1 MMLKRCLVLIFTA
14 LLILVNISNPVMA
27 LEAFEITAFDV
38 VMDVQS
44 DNSYEITET
53 IDVEFSEQRHGII
66 RSIPLKTY
74 RGAPAAITQ
83 IKVSGHKYSTGKNS
97 GDLNIKI
104 GDEDEYAGDKE
115 SYTISYVYGIGDDG
129 LRDMDEL
136 YFNLIG
142 TDWDC
147 PISNITFTIKMPKRF
162 DDEKLNFTYGKKG
175 STKNDAVSYIVEG
188 RTITGKLNGSL
199 GPNEAL
205 TIALPLP
212 QGYFEDAKPINDGF
226 IDRFGWMLST
236 LAGIGGILIWISLGK
251 KKQSFPTVEF
261 YPPQGTTSADVGF
274 LIDGRVDP
282 FDITSLIIYW
292 ADKGYLSITEYN
304 TKKLFGTKKGFLLT
318 KLREM
323 GDEVKPYERKMF
335 SEMFLYGNGTQVYT
349 AELSNRFYRTADE
362 VKYFI
367 ENDFEGDPETRIFD
381 KKNALC
387 KLLLWVMMV
396 LAVFPILI
404 VCVDRVLNADS
415 TGQSLIISLIF
426 SVLISASLYAIMYN
440 ITNWK
445 SLPKKGRINQVFI
458 AFIFTLLSIG
468 LSIYLA
474 VESGILICMI
484 IAIVS
489 AIILAFLSCRCNKR
503 TSIGTWYEE
512 RLVGFREFLKA
523 TELDRIKLLVNDNP
537 QYFYNVL
544 PFAMV
549 LGVTDKWAKNFD
561 NIMVSPPNW
570 YFAATPSMFNASGF
584 AINLEQSLR
593 GISSDISSRP
603 SSSSGGSSD
612 GGNAG
617 GGSGGGGGSSW

>member
-1 MMLKRCLVLIFTA
+1 MKLIRCLVLIFMA
-14 LLILVNISNPVMA
+14 LLIVVNISNPVMA

-44 DNSYEITET
+44 DNSYKIIET
-53 IDVEFSEQRHGII
+53 IDVEFLEQRHGII

-74 RGAPAAITQ
+74 RGAPAAITEV
-83 IKVSGHKYSTGKNS
+83 KVSGHKYSTGKES

-104 GDEDEYAGDKE
+104 GEEDEYAGDKE
-115 SYTISYVYGIGDDG
+115 SYIISYVYGIGDDG

-147 PISNITFTIKMPKRF
+147 PISNITFTIKMPSRF
-162 DDEKLNFTYGKKG
+162 DDDKLNFTYGKKG
-175 STKNDAVSYIVEG
+175 STKNDAVNYIVEG

-212 QGYFEDAKPINDGF
+212 QGYFEDAKPLNDGLV
-226 IDRFGWMLST
+226 DRFGWLFSA
-236 LAGIGGILIWISLGK
+236 LAGIGGVLIWTSMGK

-304 TKKLFGTKKGFLLT
+304 TKKLFGTRKSFLLT

-323 GDEVKPYERKMF
+323 GNEVKPYERKMF

-349 AELSNRFYRTADE
+349 EELSNRFFRTADE
-362 VKYFI
+362 VKYSI
-367 ENDFEGDPETRIFD
+367 KNGFEGDPETRIFD
-381 KKNALC
+381 KKNRLC
-387 KLLLWVMMV
+387 QWLLWLMMV
-396 LAVFPILI
+396 LTVFPILV

-415 TGQSLIISLIF
+415 TVQSLIISLMF
-426 SVLISASLYAIMYN
+426 SVLITASLYAIIYN

-445 SLPKKGRINQVFI
+445 SLPKKGRVNQTFM
-458 AFIFTLLSIG
+458 ALIFTLLSIG

-474 VESGILICMI
+474 VESAILIYMI
-484 IAIVS
+484 IAIAC
-489 AIILAFLSCRCNKR
+489 AIILAALSCRCKKR

-512 RLVGFREFLKA
+512 RLVGFKEFLKA

-549 LGVTDKWAKNFD
+549 LEVTDKWAKNFD

-570 YFAATPSMFNASGF
+570 YLTATPSMFNASGF

-612 GGNAG
+612 GGSAG

>member
-1 MMLKRCLVLIFTA
+1 MKLIRCFVLIFIA
-14 LLILVNISNPVMA
+14 LLMVVNISNPVMA

-38 VMDVQS
+38 FMDVES

-53 IDVEFSEQRHGII
+53 IDVEFLEQRHGII

-74 RGAPAAITQ
+74 RGAPAAITDV
-83 IKVSGHKYSTGKNS
+83 KVSGHKYSTVKES

-115 SYTISYVYGIGDDG
+115 SYTISYVYTIGDDG
-129 LRDMDEL
+129 LGDMDEL

-147 PISNITFTIKMPKRF
+147 PISNITFTIKMPSRF
-162 DDEKLNFTYGKKG
+162 DDDKLSFTYGKKG
-175 STKNDAVSYIVEG
+175 STKNDAVSYIIEG

-199 GPNEAL
+199 GLNEAL
-205 TIALPLP
+205 TVALPLP

-226 IDRFGWMLST
+226 IDRFGWMLSV
-236 LAGIGGILIWISLGK
+236 LAGIGGILIWISMGK

-261 YPPQGTTSADVGF
+261 YPPQGTTSADVGY

-292 ADKGYLSITEYN
+292 ADKGYLSIAEYN
-304 TKKLFGTKKGFLLT
+304 TKKLFGTKKSFLLT

-323 GDEVKPYERKMF
+323 GNEVKPYERKMF

-349 AELSNRFYRTADE
+349 EELSNRFFRTADE

-367 ENDFEGDPETRIFD
+367 KNDFESDPETRIFD
-381 KKNALC
+381 KKNRLC
-387 KLLLWVMMV
+387 QWLLWLMMV
-396 LAVFPILI
+396 LTVFPILV

-415 TGQSLIISLIF
+415 TVKSLIISVMF
-426 SVLISASLYAIMYN
+426 SVLITASLYAIIYN

-445 SLPKKGRINQVFI
+445 SLPKKGRVNQ
-458 AFIFTLLSIG
+458 AFMALIFTLLSIG

-474 VESGILICMI
+474 IESGILVFMI
-484 IAIVS
+484 IAIAC
-489 AIILAFLSCRCNKR
+489 AIILAALSCRCKRR

-512 RLVGFREFLKA
+512 RLVGFKEFLKA

-537 QYFYNVL
+537 QYFFNVL

-561 NIMVSPPNW
+561 NIMVSPPKW
-570 YFAATPSMFNASGF
+570 YFTATPSMFNASGF

-612 GGNAG
+612 GGSAG

>member
-1 MMLKRCLVLIFTA
+1 MKLIRSLLLIFMA
-14 LLILVNISNPVMA
+14 LLIFFNTSNPVLA
-27 LEAFEITAFDV
+27 LEAFEITAFDI

-44 DNSYEITET
+44 DNSYEIKET
-53 IDVEFSEQRHGII
+53 INVEFLEKRHGII

-74 RGAPAAITQ
+74 RGTPAAITDV
-83 IKVSGHKYSTGKNS
+83 KVSGHKYSTGKES

-104 GDEDEYAGDKE
+104 GEEKVYADKNE
-115 SYTISYVYGIGDDG
+115 KYIISYTYAIGDDG

-147 PISNITFTIKMPKRF
+147 PISNITFTIKMPSRF

-175 STKNDAVSYIVEG
+175 STKNDAVSYAVEG
-188 RTITGKLNGSL
+188 KSITGKLNGSL

-205 TIALPLP
+205 TVALPLQ
-212 QGYFEDAKPINDGF
+212 QGYFEDAKPINDGLV
-226 IDRFGWMLST
+226 DRFGWLLSA
-236 LAGIGGILIWISLGK
+236 LAGIGGILIWLSMGK

-292 ADKGYLSITEYN
+292 ADKGYLSIAEYN

-318 KLREM
+318 KLRDM

-349 AELSNRFYRTADE
+349 EELSNRFYRTADE
-362 VKYFI
+362 IKCFI
-367 ENDFEGDPETRIFD
+367 KSDFEGDPGTRIFE
-381 KKNALC
+381 KKNAIC

-396 LAVFPILI
+396 LAVFPTLI

-445 SLPKKGRINQVFI
+445 GLPKKGKINQVFI
-458 AFIFTLLSIG
+458 AFVFTLLSIG

-474 VESGILICMI
+474 VESGILIYMI

-489 AIILAFLSCRCNKR
+489 TIILAFLSCRCNKR

-512 RLVGFREFLKA
+512 RLVGFKEFLKA

-549 LGVTDKWAKNFD
+549 LGVTDKWAKSFD
-561 NIMVSPPNW
+561 NIMISPPKW
-570 YFAATPSMFNASGF
+570 YFTATPGIFSASGF
-584 AINLEQSLR
+584 ALNLEQSMR

-612 GGNAG
+612 GGSAG

>member
-1 MMLKRCLVLIFTA
+1 MKLIRSLLIILMA
-14 LLILVNISNPVMA
+14 LLIFVNISNPVMA
-27 LEAFEITAFDV
+27 LEAFEITAFDII
-38 VMDVQS
+38 MDVRS

-53 IDVEFSEQRHGII
+53 IDVEFLEQRHGIL

-74 RGAPAAITQ
+74 RGTPAAITDV
-83 IKVSGHKYSTGKNS
+83 KVSGHKYSTGKES

-104 GDEDEYAGDKE
+104 GEEKVYADTKE
-115 SYTISYVYGIGDDG
+115 KYIISYTYAIGDDG

-147 PISNITFTIKMPKRF
+147 PISNITFTINMPSRF
-162 DDEKLNFTYGKKG
+162 DDKLNFTYGKKG
-175 STKNDAVSYIVEG
+175 NTENDAVSYIVEG
-188 RTITGKLNGSL
+188 RTITGKLNSSL

-226 IDRFGWMLST
+226 IDRFGWMLSV
-236 LAGIGGILIWISLGK
+236 LAGIGGILIWLSMGK

-261 YPPQGTTSADVGF
+261 YPPQGATSADVGF

-304 TKKLFGTKKGFLLT
+304 TKKLFGTKKTFLLT

-335 SEMFLYGNGTQVYT
+335 SEMFLYGNGIQVYT
-349 AELSNRFYRTADE
+349 EELSNQFYRTTDE
-362 VKYFI
+362 IKHYI
-367 ENDFEGDPETRIFD
+367 KNDFESDPETRIFD
-381 KKNALC
+381 KRNRLC
-387 KLLLWVMMV
+387 QWLLWLMMV
-396 LAVFPILI
+396 LTVFPLLV
-404 VCVDRVLNADS
+404 VCVDRVLNVDS
-415 TGQSLIISLIF
+415 TGQLLILSLIF
-426 SVLISASLYAIMYN
+426 SVLITVSLYAIMYN

-445 SLPKKGRINQVFI
+445 GIPKKGRLKQVFM
-458 AFIFTLLSIG
+458 AFMFTLFFVGISL
-468 LSIYLA
+468 YLA
-474 VESGILICMI
+474 IESGIPVFMI
-484 IAIVS
+484 IAIAC
-489 AIILAFLSCRCNKR
+489 AIILAALSCRCKRR

-512 RLVGFREFLKA
+512 RLVGFKEFLKA

-561 NIMVSPPNW
+561 HIMVSPPQW
-570 YFAATPSMFNASGF
+570 YFTATPGIFSASAF
-584 AINLEQSLR
+584 AQDLEQSMR

-603 SSSSGGSSD
+603 ASSSGGSSD
-612 GGNAG
+612 GGSAG
-617 GGSGGGGGSSW
+617 GGSGGGGGRSW

>member
-1 MMLKRCLVLIFTA
+1 MKLIRCFLLIFMA
-14 LLILVNISNPVMA
+14 LFIFVNMSNSGMA
-27 LEAFEITAFDV
+27 LEAFEITAFDI

-44 DNSYEITET
+44 DNSYEIKET
-53 IDVEFSEQRHGII
+53 INIEFLEQRHGII

-74 RGAPAAITQ
+74 RGAPAGITDV
-83 IKVSGHKYSTGKNS
+83 KVSGHKYSTVKES
-97 GDLNIKI
+97 GYLNIKI
-104 GDEDEYAGDKE
+104 GDEKVNADKE
-115 SYTISYVYGIGDDG
+115 EKYIISYTYAIGDDG

-147 PISNITFTIKMPKRF
+147 PISNITFTIKMPSRF
-162 DDEKLNFTYGKKG
+162 DDDKLNFTYGKKG
-175 STKNDAVSYIVEG
+175 STENDAVSYIIEG

-199 GPNEAL
+199 CRNEAL

-226 IDRFGWMLST
+226 IYRFGWMLSV
-236 LAGIGGILIWISLGK
+236 LAGIVGILIWISMGK
-251 KKQSFPTVEF
+251 KKESFPTVEF

-292 ADKGYLSITEYN
+292 ADKGYLSIGEYN
-304 TKKLFGTKKGFLLT
+304 TKKLFGTKKSFLLT

-323 GDEVKPYERKMF
+323 DDEAKPYERKMF

-349 AELSNRFYRTADE
+349 EELSNRFYRTTDE
-362 VKYFI
+362 IKYYI
-367 ENDFEGDPETRIFD
+367 KDDFEGDPETRIFD
-381 KKNALC
+381 KKNRLC
-387 KLLLWVMMV
+387 QWLLWFMMV
-396 LAVFPILI
+396 LTVFPLLV

-415 TGQSLIISLIF
+415 TVQSLIISLIF
-426 SVLISASLYAIMYN
+426 SVLITASLYAIIYN
-440 ITNWK
+440 IKNWK
-445 SLPKKGRINQVFI
+445 GIPKKVRLKQVFI
-458 AFIFTLLSIG
+458 AFMFTLFSIG
-468 LSIYLA
+468 ISLYLA
-474 VESGILICMI
+474 IESGIFVYMI
-484 IAIVS
+484 IAIAC
-489 AIILAFLSCRCNKR
+489 AIILAVLSCRCKRR

-561 NIMVSPPNW
+561 NIMVSPPKW
-570 YFAATPSMFNASGF
+570 YFTATPGIFSASAF
-584 AINLEQSLR
+584 AQDLEQSMR
-593 GISSDISSRP
+593 GISSAISSRP

-612 GGNAG
+612 GGSAG

>member
-1 MMLKRCLVLIFTA
+1 MMLKRCLSLLLMA
-14 LLILVNISNPVMA
+14 LLILVNISNPVIA
-27 LEAFEITAFDV
+27 LEAFEISAFDI

-53 IDVEFSEQRHGII
+53 IDVEFLEQRHGII

-74 RGAPAAITQ
+74 RGAPAAITE
-83 IKVSGHKYSTGKNS
+83 IKVSGHKYKTSKDS
-97 GDLNIKI
+97 GNLNIKI
-104 GDEDEYAGDKE
+104 GDEKAYADKNE
-115 SYTISYVYGIGDDG
+115 QYIISYTYAIGDDG

-147 PISNITFTIKMPKRF
+147 PISNITFTIKMPIRF

-175 STKNDAVSYIVEG
+175 STKNDAVSYTVEG

-205 TIALPLP
+205 TVALPLQ
-212 QGYFEDAKPINDGF
+212 QGYFEDAKPINDGLV
-226 IDRFGWMLST
+226 DRFGWLLSA
-236 LAGIGGILIWISLGK
+236 LAGIGGILIWLSMGK

-292 ADKGYLSITEYN
+292 ADKGYLSIAEYN
-304 TKKLFGTKKGFLLT
+304 TKKLFGTKKSFLLT

-349 AELSNRFYRTADE
+349 EELSNRFYRTADE
-362 VKYFI
+362 VKRFI
-367 ENDFEGDPETRIFD
+367 ENDFEGDPETRVFD
-381 KKNALC
+381 KKNAIC

-396 LAVFPILI
+396 LAVFPILV

-415 TGQSLIISLIF
+415 TGQLLIVSLIF
-426 SVLISASLYAIMYN
+426 SVLITASLYAIMYN

-445 SLPKKGRINQVFI
+445 SLPKKGRVNQVFI

-468 LSIYLA
+468 LSTYLA
-474 VESGILICMI
+474 IESGILIYMI
-484 IAIVS
+484 IAIAFATILS
-489 AIILAFLSCRCNKR
+489 ALSCRCKKR
-503 TSIGTWYEE
+503 TSLGTWYEE
-512 RLVGFREFLKA
+512 RLIGFRDFLKA

-561 NIMVSPPNW
+561 SIMISPPQW
-570 YFAATPSMFNASGF
+570 YFTATPGRFSASGF
-584 AINLEQSLR
+584 AISLEQSLR
-593 GISSDISSRP
+593 SMSSDISSRP

-612 GGNAG
+612 GGSAG

>member
-14 LLILVNISNPVMA
+14 LLILVNISNTAIA
-27 LEAFEITAFDV
+27 LEAFEISAFDI
-38 VMDVQS
+38 VMNVQS

-53 IDVEFSEQRHGII
+53 IDVEFLEQRHGII

-74 RGAPAAITQ
+74 RGKPTAI
-83 IKVSGHKYSTGKNS
+83 IGVEVSGHKYSTSKEEGN
-97 GDLNIKI
+97 LNIKI
-104 GDEDEYAGDKE
+104 GDEKLYADKKE
-115 SYTISYVYGIGDDG
+115 KYIISYTYVIGDDG
-129 LRDMDEL
+129 LRNMDEL

-147 PISNITFTIKMPKRF
+147 PISNITFTIKMPGRF
-162 DDEKLNFTYGKKG
+162 DDDKLNFTYGKKG

-188 RTITGKLNGSL
+188 RTIKGKLNSSL

-212 QGYFEDAKPINDGF
+212 QGYFEDAKPLNDGL
-226 IDRFGWMLST
+226 IDRFGWLFSA
-236 LAGIGGILIWISLGK
+236 LAVLVGIFIWVSLGK
-251 KKQSFPTVEF
+251 KKQGFPTVEF

-304 TKKLFGTKKGFLLT
+304 TKKLFGTKKSFLLT

-323 GDEVKPYERKMF
+323 GDEAKPYERKMF
-335 SEMFLYGNGTQVYT
+335 YEMFLYGNGTQVYT
-349 AELSNRFYRTADE
+349 EELSNRFYRTADKI
-362 VKYFI
+362 KYYI
-367 ENDFEGDPETRIFD
+367 KNDFEGDPETRIFD
-381 KKNALC
+381 KKNSIC

-396 LAVFPILI
+396 LAVYPLLI

-415 TGQSLIISLIF
+415 SGQLLIISLIL

-445 SLPKKGRINQVFI
+445 RLPKKGRINQVFI
-458 AFIFTLLSIG
+458 AFVFTLLSIG

-474 VESGILICMI
+474 IESGMLIYMI
-484 IAIVS
+484 IAIAGS
-489 AIILAFLSCRCNKR
+489 IILAFLSCRCNKR

-512 RLVGFREFLKA
+512 RLVGFRDFLKA
-523 TELDRIKLLVNDNP
+523 TELDRIKLLVNENP
-537 QYFYNVL
+537 QYFYNVM

-570 YFAATPSMFNASGF
+570 YFTATPSMFNASGF

-612 GGNAG
+612 GGSAG
-617 GGSGGGGGSSW
+617 GGTGGGGGSSW

>member
-1 MMLKRCLVLIFTA
+1 MKFKRWLILIF
-14 LLILVNISNPVMA
+14 LVSILHIIGLNPATA
-27 LEAFEITAFDV
+27 LEAFEINAFDILIE
-38 VMDVQS
+38 VQS

-53 IDVEFSEQRHGII
+53 INVEFLEQRHGII

-74 RGAPAAITQ
+74 RGAPAAITK
-83 IKVSGHKYSTGKNS
+83 IKVSGHKYSTGKDS

-104 GDEDEYAGDKE
+104 GDKDEYAGDRE
-115 SYTISYVYGIGDDG
+115 IYIISYVYTIGDDG

-147 PISNITFTIKMPKRF
+147 PISNITFTIKMPSRF
-162 DDEKLNFTYGKKG
+162 DAGKLNFTYGKKG

-188 RTITGKLNGSL
+188 RTIIGKLEGFL

-205 TIALPLP
+205 TVALPLP

-226 IDRFGWMLST
+226 IDRFGWMLSA
-236 LAGIGGILIWISLGK
+236 LAGIAGILIWISLGK

-261 YPPQGTTSADVGF
+261 YPPLGTTSADVGF
-274 LIDGRVDP
+274 LIDGHVDP

-292 ADKGYLSITEYN
+292 ADKGYLSIAEYN
-304 TKKLFGTKKGFLLT
+304 TKKLFGTKKSFLLT

-323 GDEVKPYERKMF
+323 GEEAKPYERKMF
-335 SEMFLYGNGTQVYT
+335 SEMFYYGNGTQVYT
-349 AELSNRFYRTADE
+349 EELANRFYRTADE
-362 VKYFI
+362 VKSYI
-367 ENDFEGDPETRIFD
+367 KNGFEGDPETRIFD
-381 KKNALC
+381 KKNRLC
-387 KLLLWVMMV
+387 QWLLWLMMV
-396 LAVFPILI
+396 LTVFPILV

-415 TGQSLIISLIF
+415 TGKSLLISLIF
-426 SVLISASLYAIMYN
+426 SVLITASLYAIMYN

-445 SLPKKGRINQVFI
+445 SLPKKGRIKQ
-458 AFIFTLLSIG
+458 AFTAFMFTLFSVG

-474 VESGILICMI
+474 IESGIFIYMI
-484 IAIVS
+484 IAI
-489 AIILAFLSCRCNKR
+489 ACATILAALSCRCKKR

-512 RLVGFREFLKA
+512 RLVGFKEFLRA

-537 QYFYNVL
+537 QYFYNIL

-561 NIMVSPPNW
+561 NIMISPPQW
-570 YFAATPSMFNASGF
+570 YFTATPGMFNASGF

-593 GISSDISSRP
+593 GISSDISARP

-612 GGNAG
+612 GGSAG